1 MTFEEAGKIICNFI
15 NANVGIRNGKHLLF
29 TAIHKALEAIAIQI
43 PQKAIPFK
51 VNVDFIKIR
60 NTMWG
65 RNTTIYICPV
75 CKEFIS
81 PSNKHCHHCG
91 KKIDWSDNY
100 AE

>member
-51 VNVDFIKIR
+51 VNAAFIKIR
-60 NTMWG
+60 NETHYK
-65 RNTTIYICPV
+65 NKTIFICPV
-75 CKEFIS
+75 CQQFIS
-81 PSNKHCHHCG
+81 LSNKHCHHCG
-91 KKIDWSDNY
+91 KKIDWSDIT
-100 AE
+100 